1 MRQIQELKFQ
11 EVWHIRNKSSVNF
24 DKILEAL
31 MENDA
36 DGRNDADAQ
45 CSVLTDSESEYFS
58 PLILSLLK
66 SPNSVTEGFIH
77 RLVFAFHETDIVVQ
91 MMKTHL
97 QAAETFSDR
106 KAIKSLTEIYEKY
119 YRNKTM
125 IASILCEVMAE
136 CENNAFLFVDEV
148 LQKTPSDTIKIVI
161 NRVVGNI
168 AFKNMFNPFE
178 ENCYSKCV
186 LVMLE
191 HAHKHQVDVSS
202 LKTNFHNGLL
212 ERLKSTRKNFSE
224 ETLMQTFKLLPL
236 THKQATDTLAVL
248 LQEQVQKISA
258 SPELLTLLTGVLH
271 SLKEGGAGA
280 GALHE
285 GGAGAGL
292 FAKLLCVVEVLLA
305 PGSGE
310 SRAMQQLVANLTG
323 YIQAAPTMA
332 ELVGSNLVSI
342 LLR

>member
-1 MRQIQELKFQ
+1 M
-11 EVWHIRNKSSVNF
+11 WHIRNKSNVNF

-31 MENDA
+31 MDTDA
-36 DGRNDADAQ
+36 DGKNDAE
-45 CSVLTDSESEYFS
+45 CSMLTDSESEYFS

-66 SPNSVTEGFIH
+66 SPNSVTEGFVH

-91 MMKTHL
+91 IMKTHL

-106 KAIKSLTEIYEKY
+106 KAIKSLSEIDEKY

-136 CENNAFLFVDEV
+136 CENNAFLFADEV
-148 LQKTPSDTIKIVI
+148 VEKTSSDTIKIVL
-161 NRVVGNI
+161 NRVVENI
-168 AFKNMFNPFE
+168 AFKNIFNPFE
-178 ENCYSKCV
+178 DNCYSKCV

-191 HAHKHQVDVSS
+191 HAHKHGVDISS
-202 LKTNFHNGLL
+202 LNTNFHNGLL
-212 ERLKSTRKNFSE
+212 ERLKNTNKNFSE
-224 ETLMQTFKLLPL
+224 ETLLQTFKLLPL
-236 THKQATDTLAVL
+236 THKQATDTLAAL
-248 LQEQVQKISA
+248 LQEPVQKISA

-280 GALHE
+280 EALKE
-285 GGAGAGL
+285 GGAGAEAGL
-292 FAKLLCVVEVLLA
+292 VAKLLCVVEVLLA
-305 PGSGE
+305 PGPGE

-323 YIQAAPTMA
+323 YIQAAPTMG

>member
-1 MRQIQELKFQ
+1 MSTWFLNAPLGQSTLISY
-11 EVWHIRNKSSVNF
+11 HT
-24 DKILEAL
+24 EAYGYIFL
-31 MENDA
+31 A
-36 DGRNDADAQ
+36 TG
-45 CSVLTDSESEYFS
+45 V
-58 PLILSLLK
+58 
-66 SPNSVTEGFIH
+66 
-77 RLVFAFHETDIVVQ
+77 DI
-91 MMKTHL
+91 
-97 QAAETFSDR
+97 SDR

-148 LQKTPSDTIKIVI
+148 LQKTPSDIISIVI
-161 NRVVGNI
+161 NHVVENI
-168 AFKNMFNPFE
+168 VFKNMFNSFE

-191 HAHKHQVDVSS
+191 HAHKHQVDASL
-202 LKTNFHNGLL
+202 LKTNFYNGLL
-212 ERLKSTRKNFSE
+212 ERLKNTHKNFSE

-248 LQEQVQKISA
+248 LQEPVQKISA
-258 SPELLTLLTGVLH
+258 SSELLTLLTGVLH
-271 SLKEGGAGA
+271 SLKEGVAGA